1 LYSEDGSGNQYA
13 GSYVDK
19 TDDVIV
25 VCHTLHSNSINIS
38 SACCV
43 SHYILT
49 SYTCLLHDDV
59 AWKIAKNNWT

>member
-25 VCHTLHSNSINIS
+25 VCHLVHSLEQHQYQLSLLRFSLHS
-38 SACCV
+38 
-43 SHYILT
+43 HQ
-49 SYTCLLHDDV
+49 LLHDDV
-59 AWKIAKNNWT
+59 AWKIAKNN